1 MSYFYGV
8 CVCVYVLAQ
17 TLVLRRSDLL
27 GETIFTYTRGQTIR
41 RKCML
46 VTTLYELG
54 FAVAFALDWRRLN
67 CRRCTTTCGNCLS
80 IWDWSWHVR
89 LKHDEIFRA
98 TGFQLSVY
106 KEVDTEAGFEKD
118 GFSLPVTYISTEPKL
133 LLGDVEMLGLSLD
146 VGLFKLFT
154 LTWVKR

>member
-54 FAVAFALDWRRLN
+54 FAVAFALD
-67 CRRCTTTCGNCLS
+67 
-80 IWDWSWHVR
+80 
-89 LKHDEIFRA
+89 
-98 TGFQLSVY
+98 
-106 KEVDTEAGFEKD
+106 
-118 GFSLPVTYISTEPKL
+118 
-133 LLGDVEMLGLSLD
+133 
-146 VGLFKLFT
+146 
-154 LTWVKR
+154 